1 MIVHRVRKN
10 LRLLW
15 LLCAA
20 LLFAQASPLRA
31 EDAYLGEYGKKPP
44 QVRELALIDRAAI
57 EAFYQRRGGEPF
69 WLDGVRLNSS
79 AVKMIESINDSWT
92 HGLNPH
98 RYHAHDIAA
107 ITGGKVHSRMR
118 LPLKADAVMTFELM
132 LTDAYVRYV
141 TDLSGMRIK
150 ASALDLNPSHW
161 RQPIT
166 PADALAL
173 LEGQGANGALQ
184 NALNRVTPQG
194 TTYKALQAE
203 LVALVKK
210 MRKDPEVKVERVLI
224 ASPLSPGREHKEV
237 PKLRRRLG
245 IGAPA
250 GNKDS
255 LVYDAALA
263 DAVKKFQAQKGLK
276 PDGVIGA
283 KTLYVL
289 NQSIADRVVQLAVN
303 LERLRW
309 MPHETARRVV
319 MVNLPSA
326 TLWALEDGKP
336 RLEMP
341 VIVGRPK
348 RATISFRTE
357 ITGVRFNPDW
367 TVPPTIQKED
377 ILPQLIEDPGVLV
390 DKGMEVYS
398 GYGADAQTLDPMV
411 VDWAGMTSEEYKA
424 LRLVQIPGAHNPL
437 GRIRILMPNAHNIYL
452 HDTNDRKLF
461 SRSDR
466 AQSSGCI
473 RVQEPEKLASFIL
486 SLRPGWSDGQMQKYF
501 KDKKTR
507 DIMIPEKIPVY
518 LLYNTAW
525 VGPEGQVV
533 FGEDIYNDDKKL
545 FQLLERMNAIFIPGG
560 DAEIAAQSADGR

>member
-1 MIVHRVRKN
+1 MIAHRVYKN
-10 LRLLW
+10 LPLLW
-15 LLCAA
+15 LLSAA
-20 LLFAQASPLRA
+20 LLFAQVSPLHA
-31 EDAYLGEYGKKPP
+31 ENAYQGEYGKKPDQP
-44 QVRELALIDRAAI
+44 RELKLIDQTAI
-57 EAFYQRRGGEPF
+57 ESFYQKRGGEPF
-69 WLDGVRLNSS
+69 WLDGVRLNAN
-79 AVKMIESINDSWT
+79 AVKMIEAINKSWT
-92 HGLNPH
+92 HGLNAEA
-98 RYHAHDIAA
+98 YHAHA
-107 ITGGKVHSRMR
+107 ITAVTGGKIRNRMR
-118 LPLKADAVMTFELM
+118 LSLKADAVMTFELM

-141 TDLSGMRIK
+141 TDLSGMRVK
-150 ASALDLNPSHW
+150 ASALGLNAAHW
-161 RQPIT
+161 RQSIA
-166 PADALAL
+166 PADALSL
-173 LEGQGANGALQ
+173 LEEGDGKNSLQKALD
-184 NALNRVTPQG
+184 RVTPQG
-194 TTYKALQAE
+194 PTYKALQKE
-203 LVALVKK
+203 LIALTKK
-210 MRKDPEVKVERVLI
+210 MREDPESRVERVLI
-224 ASPLSPGREHKEV
+224 SSPLSPGRAHKEV

-250 GNKDS
+250 DNGNS
-255 LVYDAALA
+255 EVYDATLA
-263 DAVKKFQAQKGLK
+263 EAVKKFQAQKGLK

-289 NQSIADRVVQLAVN
+289 NQSIADKIVQLAVN

-309 MPHETARRVV
+309 MPHETAQRVV

-326 TLWALEDGKP
+326 TLWALENGKP
-336 RLEMP
+336 VLEMP

-348 RATISFRTE
+348 RATLSFRTE

-377 ILPQLIEDPGVLV
+377 ILPQLIEDPGLLV

-398 GYGADAQTLDPMV
+398 GHGAEAETLDPMV
-411 VDWAGMTSEEYKA
+411 VDWANMTQEEYRT

-437 GRIRILMPNAHNIYL
+437 GRIRVLMPNAHNIYL

-473 RVQEPEKLASFIL
+473 RVQEPEKLAAFIL
-486 SLRPGWSDGQMQKYF
+486 STKPGWTEDQMQKNL
-501 KDKKTR
+501 KGKKTR

-533 FGEDIYNDDKKL
+533 FGEDIYGNDKKL
-545 FQLLERMNAIFIPGG
+545 SQALNRTKGIFIPGSENEMMISI
-560 DAEIAAQSADGR
+560 AE

>member
-1 MIVHRVRKN
+1 MTAHRTSKKT
-10 LRLLW
+10 LSLW
-15 LLCAA
+15 LLFAA
-20 LLFAQASPLRA
+20 LMFVHAAPLRA
-31 EDAYLGEYGKKPP
+31 ENAYQGEYGKKPEQP
-44 QVRELALIDRAAI
+44 RELKLIDRAAI
-57 EAFYQRRGGEPF
+57 EAFYQKRGGEPF
-69 WLDGVRLNSS
+69 WLDGVRLNAN
-79 AVKMIESINDSWT
+79 AVKMIDAVNNSWT
-92 HGLNPH
+92 HGLSPA
-98 RYHAHDIAA
+98 RYHARDIAA
-107 ITGGKVHSRMR
+107 ITGVKVRNRMR

-141 TDLSGMRIK
+141 TDLSGMRVK
-150 ASALDLNPSHW
+150 ASALGLNPAHW
-161 RQPIT
+161 RQQIA
-166 PADALAL
+166 PADTLSL
-173 LEGQGANGALQ
+173 LEEGEGKTQLQKALD
-184 NALNRVTPQG
+184 RVTPQG
-194 TTYKALQAE
+194 PTYKALQQE
-203 LVALVKK
+203 LVALTKK
-210 MRKDPEVKVERVLI
+210 MREDPASRVERVLI
-224 ASPLSPGREHKEV
+224 SSPLSPGRAHKEV

-250 GNKDS
+250 DKDAGQ
-255 LVYDAALA
+255 VYDAALA
-263 DAVKKFQAQKGLK
+263 EAVKKFQAEKGLK

-289 NQSIADRVVQLAVN
+289 NQNVADKIVQLAAN

-309 MPHETARRVV
+309 MPHETAPRVV

-326 TLWALEDGKP
+326 TLWALENGKP
-336 RLEMP
+336 VLEMP

-348 RATISFRTE
+348 RATLSFRTE
-357 ITGVRFNPDW
+357 ITGVRFNPNW

-377 ILPQLIEDPGVLV
+377 ILPKLIEDPGLLV

-398 GYGADAQTLDPMV
+398 GHGADAETLDPMV
-411 VDWAGMTSEEYKA
+411 VDWANMTQEEYKT
-424 LRLVQIPGAHNPL
+424 LRLVQIPGSHNPL
-437 GRIRILMPNAHNIYL
+437 GRIRVLMPNAHNIYL

-486 SLRPGWSDGQMQKYF
+486 STKPDWSEAQIQKYL

-533 FGEDIYNDDKKL
+533 FGEDIYGNDKKL
-545 FQLLERMNAIFIPGG
+545 IQALERMNAIFIPAGEE
-560 DAEIAAQSADGR
+560 AIAALAADGQ